1 VAAPAH
7 PSGPA
12 VEPVSPDAPTLRA
25 PVIMNQD
32 WRDLTYLH
40 WAVDPAEVAHR
51 MPPGVRPDVI
61 DGATYVGLVP
71 FRMVDAGP
79 GRRSSVPWLGTFL
92 ETNVRLYSVDSEGR
106 RGVVF
111 LSLDTDRLAVVLGAR
126 AGFAVPY
133 RWARMSY
140 DAQPAARPDGRAGH
154 AGPEGVVHT
163 YRARLRRPA
172 GPATSH
178 VSIRVG
184 APRVADALDDFVSA
198 RWRLHTRVL
207 GRTLRVPNAHGRWPL
222 HDAEV
227 VALDDGL
234 LGSVGLG
241 HLARRTP
248 DHVAFS
254 PGVHTEFG
262 LPQRVRV
269 PAGG

>member
-1 VAAPAH
+1 M
-7 PSGPA
+7 PSPEAA
-12 VEPVSPDAPTLRA
+12 VEPVSPVAPPLRG

-40 WAVDPAEVAHR
+40 WAVDPAEVAGR
-51 MPPGVRPDVI
+51 MPPGVRPDVL

-79 GRRSSVPWLGTFL
+79 GRRGTVPWLGTFL
-92 ETNVRLYSVDSEGR
+92 ETNVRLYSVDAEGR

-126 AGFAVPY
+126 AGFGVPY

-140 DAQPAARPDGRAGH
+140 DARPAAGGP
-154 AGPEGVVHT
+154 GPEGVVHT

-172 GPATSH
+172 GPAGAPGSH
-178 VSIRVG
+178 VGVRVG
-184 APRVADALDDFVSA
+184 APRAADALDDFVSA
-198 RWRLHTRVL
+198 RWRLHTRLL

-241 HLARRTP
+241 HLARRAP

-262 LPQRVRV
+262 LPQRLRV
-269 PAGG
+269 PGGA